1 MAFDTKEIGNH
12 IARLRKSKGLTQ
24 NELGDRLYVSF
35 QAVSK
40 WERGESM
47 PDISLLPD
55 LASALETTIDN
66 ILSGGKKMTSYT
78 KKITVKDA
86 KEAIDCVGKIGKL
99 LGKDN
104 AFYIGAVEGINAK
117 MNIELEE
124 YVNDEYSYEALV
136 AEAIIQCV
144 NCGYYV
150 DISDVNR
157 EFKNQRWA
165 EIVKKYADNAGIK

>member
-24 NELGDRLYVSF
+24 NELGERLYVSF

-47 PDISLLPD
+47 PDISLLTD
-55 LASALETTIDN
+55 LAAVLETTTDN
-66 ILSGGKKMTSYT
+66 ILSGGKKMTSYS

-86 KEAIDCVGKIGKL
+86 KEAIDCFNKVGKL

-104 AFYIGAVEGINAK
+104 AFYIGAIEGINNK
-117 MNIELEE
+117 MNIEFEE
-124 YVNDEYSYEALV
+124 YINDNYTYEALV
-136 AEAIIQCV
+136 AEAIIQCI
-144 NCGYYV
+144 NCGAYV

-157 EFKNQRWA
+157 EFNNERWA
-165 EIVKKYADNAGIK
+165 EIIKKYAEKSGIK